1 MNRKAIKIAVIA
13 GVISIFISSFSSEKG
28 WTSLLDKNLSK
39 WEIYQSYRFHDGYDG
54 TVPVN
59 ANGEKIKP
67 IGYNKNEA
75 NLISVTMVNN
85 EPVLRIS
92 GETYGCVFT
101 KQEFQN
107 YHLKLK
113 MKWGTLKWEPRKNEP
128 MDSGVLYHSQGECGN
143 DYWHSWMQSEE
154 MQVMEGGLG
163 DYWCCGATGGRV
175 KMRTPDDYMG
185 IYDPNGTEY
194 PMGVDGTRNGF
205 VQHSG
210 NFEIPGEWNTIEL
223 ICFGD
228 KSIHIVNGHV
238 VMAISNLVYKDGDA
252 LKPLTKGK
260 IQLQS
265 EAAEVF
271 YKDVEIM
278 KLNRVPKEYETYFNK

>member
-1 MNRKAIKIAVIA
+1 MKKVTTF
-13 GVISIFISSFSSEKG
+13 FILGTILLFFTSFSTESG
-28 WTSLLDKNLSK
+28 WVKLLDKNLSK

-54 TVPVN
+54 TIPVN
-59 ANGEKIKP
+59 ENGEKIKP

-75 NLISVTMVNN
+75 NLISVTMVDN

-92 GETYGCVFT
+92 GEIYGCVFT

-163 DYWCCGATGGRV
+163 DYWCCGATGGHVR
-175 KMRTPDDYMG
+175 MRTPDDYMG

-194 PMGVDGTRNGF
+194 PMGVDGRRNGF

-210 NFEIPGEWNTIEL
+210 NFEKPGEWNMIEL

-228 KSIHIVNGHV
+228 KSVHIVNGHL
-238 VMAISNLVYKDGDA
+238 VMAISKLVFKDGNTV
-252 LKPLTKGK
+252 KPLVKGK

-271 YKDVEIM
+271 YKDVEIK
-278 KLNRVPKEYETYFNK
+278 KLNRVPKEYETYFKK

>member
-1 MNRKAIKIAVIA
+1 MKRILHY
-13 GVISIFISSFSSEKG
+13 FILGTVLLFFTSFSNESRWIK
-28 WTSLLDKNLSK
+28 LLDKNLSQ
-39 WEIYQSYRFHDGYDG
+39 WQTYLSYRFQDGYNG
-54 TVPVN
+54 SIPVN
-59 ANGEKIKP
+59 DKGEKIQP

-75 NLISVTMVNN
+75 NVVSVSTVDN

-92 GETYGCVFT
+92 GEIYGCVFT

-113 MKWGTLKWEPRKNEP
+113 VKWGTQKWAPRRNEP

-175 KMRTPDDYMG
+175 KMRTPDDNMG
-185 IYDPNGTEY
+185 IYDPKGTEY
-194 PMGVDGTRNGF
+194 QMGVNGTRNGF

-210 NFEIPGEWNTIEL
+210 NFEIPGAWNTIEL

-228 KSIHIVNGHV
+228 KSVHIVNGHV
-238 VMAISNLVYKDGDA
+238 VMAISKLVYKDGESV
-252 LKPLTKGK
+252 KPLVKGK

-271 YKDVEIM
+271 YKEIEIK
-278 KLNRVPKEYETYFNK
+278 KLNRVPAEYAAYFK